1 MSVAVG
7 GVDRALVDEAQPVAA
22 DGAGAFDGVVG
33 VGEHVGTGAA
43 TRALDMIGAGVSHAD
58 NAATA
63 QRRAVGVDLQV
74 GGVVAAVERNRA
86 GIVDRSLQLKA
97 GIVVDLHGSGVGHG
111 VVAGAVKHARRLGA
125 GGGDD
130 AAAGRFQRAAGD
142 ERVLQVDVAA
152 IGGDCAPDIVDGGI
166 LDQESSRAGR
176 FQRAG
181 IVDRARLAAVG

>member
-43 TRALDMIGAGVSHAD
+43 TRALDMIGAVVAHAD

-97 GIVVDLHGSGVGHG
+97 GVVVDVH
-111 VVAGAVKHARRLGA
+111 GA
-125 GGGDD
+125 GDGNAVEHG
-130 AAAGRFQRAAGD
+130 QRAASD
-142 ERVLQVDVAA
+142 VDGNVAA
-152 IGGDCAPDIVDGGI
+152 GGEA
-166 LDQESSRAGR
+166 
-176 FQRAG
+176 
-181 IVDRARLAAVG
+181 VDRIGRIESDNGASGGNDIDRVVCARNARAPIGAV